1 MSVQVRADYPRL
13 GPLLARAFDEALY
26 ATVGSWPVVLIL
38 VVVSAAGAAQGTGAL
53 ALNICTI
60 PWAYFAG
67 ANAVRTISPG
77 YRMTA
82 GTVGRLLLANII
94 ACFAVVFGLLALV
107 WPGFYFGTK
116 FSVAPAAIALDGVT
130 AEVGLRRSWELT
142 TGRFW
147 RTFLFLVVSTIAIAL
162 AVLIPDLVVI
172 VSWKLLVAHHLV
184 APTRNQ
190 ALAVGIAIIAPFVM
204 YAIQTGWIAL
214 LYWYRSLKAMADAG
228 LQARPAPPSSGAGT

>member
-1 MSVQVRADYPRL
+1 MSAQVRANYPHL

-26 ATVGSWPVVLIL
+26 ATVSSWPVVLIL
-38 VVVSAAGAAQGTGAL
+38 VVVSAAGAAQGAGAI
-53 ALNICTI
+53 ALNVCTI

-82 GTVGRLLLANII
+82 GTVGRLLLASII
-94 ACFAVVFGLLALV
+94 SCFAVLFGLLALV

-147 RTFLFLVVSTIAIAL
+147 RTFVFLVVSTIAIAL
-162 AVLIPDLVVI
+162 TVLIPDLVVI
-172 VSWKLLVAHHLV
+172 VSWKLLVTHHFV
-184 APTRNQ
+184 EPTRNQ
-190 ALAVGIAIIAPFVM
+190 ALAVGAAIIAPFIM
-204 YAIQTGWIAL
+204 YAIQTQWIAV
-214 LYWYRSLKAMADAG
+214 LYWYQSLKAMGNAESQG
-228 LQARPAPPSSGAGT
+228 G